1 MFDFGLRLRDL
12 RKKHNMSQEELG
24 RRVNRSKSVICSYE
38 SNLKFPPLGVLTDIA
53 AIFNVSLDY
62 LVGFDKAEMI
72 SVETLS
78 SPQKQ
83 LIRTIIDE
91 FKSPSHSSDGLTPRQ
106 QQILGALMKEFAKK

>member
-72 SVETLS
+72 SVETLT
-78 SPQKQ
+78 PLQKE
-83 LIRTIIDE
+83 LIYTIVRE
-91 FKSPSHSSDGLTPRQ
+91 FKDPSRNTDGLSQRQ
-106 QQILGALMKEFAKK
+106 QQILSGLMKEFSKK